1 MAEAVSSALE
11 HGRALAVEA
20 GTGAGK
26 TLAYLVPAARSG
38 LKVIVSTATKT
49 LQEQLADKDV
59 PLLRALGIE
68 ARFAFLKGRQNYL
81 CLLRKEQF
89 DKAPTFERRDEAP
102 LYGKLDEWA
111 QRTATGDRAELADL
125 PEGFSA
131 FREVFSTAETCTGQK
146 CPHYDDC
153 FVFKM
158 RKVASEADVVVVNH
172 HLFFA
177 DLALRTSSAGDAGA
191 AVLPRYDAVIFD
203 EAHAVEEVAT
213 ENFGVQLGSF
223 RVGELGRDAAR
234 VLAGRAELSAAR
246 ALAARLGTVGR
257 AFFEAASRCRPAAKG
272 RPRSAAGERTA
283 ESDRWSIPPG
293 SLDPAAPER
302 DALVEVLRAL
312 SARLSGADGEDLSL
326 LERRCSTLAAEVSLF
341 GQTAS
346 GPLRPDI
353 EYEDGQGPARG
364 RPD

>member
-38 LKVIVSTATKT
+38 LKVIVSTATRT

-81 CLLRKEQF
+81 CLLRKEQSKKEPPF
-89 DKAPTFERRDEAP
+89 DRRDEAP
-102 LYGKLDEWA
+102 LYRKLDEWA
-111 QRTATGDRAELADL
+111 HRTATGDRAELADL

-146 CPHYDDC
+146 CPHYDEC

-223 RVGELGRDAAR
+223 RVAELGRDAAR
-234 VLAGRAELSAAR
+234 GLAAPTASTTRASFRRKSTPTSCSGASRGRAISSCTPRPSTWRTSCRTGCTIGSVPWSSRPPPWRWMVASTSSHGGSASP
-246 ALAARLGTVGR
+246 T
-257 AFFEAASRCRPAAKG
+257 
-272 RPRSAAGERTA
+272 
-283 ESDRWSIPPG
+283 
-293 SLDPAAPER
+293 
-302 DALVEVLRAL
+302 
-312 SARLSGADGEDLSL
+312 
-326 LERRCSTLAAEVSLF
+326 
-341 GQTAS
+341 
-346 GPLRPDI
+346 
-353 EYEDGQGPARG
+353 
-364 RPD
+364 

>member
-1 MAEAVSSALE
+1 PMAARVEDALA
-11 HGRALAVEA
+11 HGRALLVEA
-20 GTGAGK
+20 GTGTGK
-26 TLAYLVPAARSG
+26 TLAYLLPAARSG

-172 HLFFA
+172 HLFFS

-213 ENFGVQLGSF
+213 ENFGAQLSSF
-223 RVGELGRDAAR
+223 RISELARDVLKVLAAR
-234 VLAGRAELSAAR
+234 AGLEPARDLAGRLLRE
-246 ALAARLGTVGR
+246 GG
-257 AFFEAASRCRPAAKG
+257 AFFEAALRCRPE
-272 RPRSAAGERTA
+272 ERA
-283 ESDRWSIPPG
+283 FRRAQADRSDRWSIPPG
-293 SLDPAAPER
+293 SLAPAEGER
-302 DALVEVLRAL
+302 EALVELVRSL
-312 SARLSGADGEDLSL
+312 GAS
-326 LERRCSTLAAEVSLF
+326 
-341 GQTAS
+341 
-346 GPLRPDI
+346 
-353 EYEDGQGPARG
+353 
-364 RPD
+364 

>member
-1 MAEAVSSALE
+1 VASASLADLLGPGGALARALPAYEPRASQLEMAEAVGNALA

-20 GTGAGK
+20 GPGTGK
-26 TLAYLVPAARSG
+26 TLAYLLPAARSG
-38 LKVIVSTATKT
+38 LKVVVSTATKT

-59 PLLRALGIE
+59 PLVRALGID

-89 DKAPTFERRDEAP
+89 DQNPTFDRRDEAP
-102 LYGKLDEWA
+102 LYRKLDEWS
-111 QRTATGDRAELADL
+111 RETATGDRGELADL

-146 CPHYDDC
+146 CPHYDSC

-158 RKVASEADVVVVNH
+158 RRVASEADVVVVNH

-213 ENFGVQLGSF
+213 ESFGVQLSSF
-223 RVGELGRDAAR
+223 KVAELGRDSAR
-234 VLAGRAELSAAR
+234 VLAGRPRLSAAR
-246 ALAARLGTVGR
+246 DLAARLASTGR
-257 AFFEAASRCRPAAKG
+257 AFFEAASRCRQVPRE
-272 RPRSAAGERTA
+272 RPRPGG
-283 ESDRWSIPPG
+283 DR
-293 SLDPAAPER
+293 
-302 DALVEVLRAL
+302 
-312 SARLSGADGEDLSL
+312 
-326 LERRCSTLAAEVSLF
+326 
-341 GQTAS
+341 
-346 GPLRPDI
+346 
-353 EYEDGQGPARG
+353 
-364 RPD
+364 